1 MTNEEL
7 MQEEL
12 NLESS
17 YRQDGYELSY
27 IKLLFNFALR
37 EKLNFRLTKFKI

>member
-17 YRQDGYELSY
+17 YRQDGYEAALS
-27 IKLLFNFALR
+27 ALY
-37 EKLNFRLTKFKI
+37 EAK